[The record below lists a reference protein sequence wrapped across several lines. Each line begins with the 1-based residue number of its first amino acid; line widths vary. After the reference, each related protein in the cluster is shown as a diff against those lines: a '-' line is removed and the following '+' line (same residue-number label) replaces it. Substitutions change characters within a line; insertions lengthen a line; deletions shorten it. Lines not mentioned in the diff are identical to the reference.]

1 MKTKKRII
9 LVFLAVMLCMAA
21 FSGTALAVPEDDAP
35 AESAE
40 PETEVPEET
49 EEEVSFEDFFSGLGE
64 LFGSFT
70 PEGNLT
76 LVDDFSIPAISEDGT
91 RSVKQFITVQS
102 KNGNTFYIV
111 IDRAGDRENV
121 YFLNLVDES
130 DLLALMEEEPKAD
143 DPAPLI
149 CTCKEKC
156 SVGHIDT
163 SCPVCAVNVSECA
176 GKETK
181 AEPGGSQGAASVPAE
196 TAQDKTTVYI
206 LLAVVL
212 TALIG
217 GIALYFVR
225 SRGMKKGAVRRSSPE
240 PDEDDEELYFPP
252 EEEEQEEEK

>member
-9 LVFLAVMLCMAA
+9 LFFLAVMLCMAA

-35 AESAE
+35 ADGE
-40 PETEVPEET
+40 PETEVPDET
-49 EEEVSFEDFFSGLGE
+49 EEELSFEDFFSGLGE

-76 LVDDFSIPAISEDGT
+76 LVDDFSIPTISEDGT
-91 RSVKQFITVQS
+91 RSMKQFITVQS

-121 YFLNLVDES
+121 YFLNLVDEN

-163 SCPVCAVNVSECA
+163 SCPVCAVNVSECV
-176 GKETK
+176 GKDTK
-181 AEPGGSQGAASVPAE
+181 TEAGGSQGTASAPAE
-196 TAQDKTTVYI
+196 TVQDKTC
-206 LLAVVL
+206 
-212 TALIG
+212 
-217 GIALYFVR
+217 
-225 SRGMKKGAVRRSSPE
+225 
-240 PDEDDEELYFPP
+240 
-252 EEEEQEEEK
+252 QEHCQF